1 MANYTIP
8 ENPQYTAEIRKLE
21 NTDPANAE
29 TILNPLVETLI
40 GNTHAVKLEADK
52 KANSGHTHSP
62 GNCGLGKNLTFT
74 GAVTGTYNGQAAKS
88 VLIPDRKGCRFVV
101 GTSTNGWTE
110 KDCDYLCDGTDD
122 QVKIKAA
129 INALPATGGEI
140 KLLDGTYNFG
150 ASLLL
155 NKSVKII
162 GEGIGKTIFVRQYT
176 REPNSYDNLISVE
189 YLKSGDCV
197 LIEDVTIDGNKGIY
211 NSNAY
216 HGVFGIN
223 LNKSNLSLLFNR
235 IEIRESAGESV
246 RLLSVDKSSIFQ
258 VTNCIFRNC
267 YEVIDAHNAYT
278 QNNIFIK
285 NNIFIS
291 CGLYGVHSYA
301 SSQNY
306 VIDSNIFINTVY
318 PISITGNHNS
328 ITNNVIL
335 DDDSKLITGILI
347 YGDYNNISVNC
358 VTSTKS
364 SYETL
369 KISGN
374 NNLIAD
380 NMIWGKNYTNSGT
393 NNTFVNNKYN

>member
-1 MANYTIP
+1 MAYGSVNVPGHVP
-8 ENPQYTAEIRKLE
+8 EAATTSKAGLMS
-21 NTDPANAE
+21 
-29 TILNPLVETLI
+29 V
-40 GNTHAVKLEADK
+40 ADK
-52 KANSGHTHSP
+52 AKLDS
-62 GNCGLGKNLTFT
+62 LGKNLTFT
-74 GAVTGTYNGQAAKS
+74 GAATGTYNGQASAS
-88 VLIPDRKGCRFVV
+88 FLIPDRKGCRFVV

-176 REPNSYDNLISVE
+176 REPNSYDNLISIE

-267 YEVIDAHNAYT
+267 YDVIDAHNAYT